1 MSYAIMRV
9 QKLKSHQVH
18 FSQNHNERNHENH
31 SNPDIDLEKSKDNY
45 HLMESKNYSKDTE
58 HIIQKNYKGSKN
70 IRKDAIKNVEI
81 ASLILSSISIS
92 LGFKNALTART
103 LV

>member
-1 MSYAIMRV
+1 MRV

-18 FSQNHNERNHENH
+18 FSQNHNERNHENY

-45 HLMESKNYSKDTE
+45 HLMESKNYSIDTE

-81 ASLILSSISIS
+81 IFTSD
-92 LGFKNALTART
+92 KNFFDKLNRKRKKKIF
-103 LV
+103 